1 MQYAHPR
8 NNGAYR
14 HINHGRDQNV
24 NYGGDQN
31 INNTQTEVN
40 HIGRDL
46 VKIFHATIVN
56 PYNSIWDRIVGVGA
70 SHKAEQQFERGRC
83 LPGTRDEV
91 IRIIRNW
98 ISMKEQACPIF
109 WLSGAAGVGKSA
121 IAMTVAEACEKE
133 ETLVSSF
140 FFFRSDPKRNNPSAL
155 WLTIAH
161 GLASTMP
168 VLRDVIEEKILTDS
182 MFIEAS
188 LERQFS
194 ELILNPSPTWNWPG
208 GLWGFV
214 NDLTCV
220 VPVPDVVIID
230 GLDECGDEETQLR
243 ILSIIQ
249 SAFQE
254 VPHFSLRFLICSR
267 PEAWIREAFADDG
280 LGGLSKVV
288 VLDET
293 FMPER
298 DIMKFYLHHFQEIAS
313 NKKYSQLRFPSPWPS
328 TKDLEALVN
337 YTCGQFVYAATVIKF
352 IKLAFRHPI
361 LQLQIILDK
370 APHAR
375 RGALPYHQLDALYD
389 LILDAGPDYDEVL
402 PILRAIFMLPSRL
415 ESTPAIIELFLGL
428 PMGQVTL
435 TLRAMYSVLDIRGW
449 GDKIRVYHN
458 SFRDYLLDPSRSRHF
473 HVDIDAQKYPVERQ
487 WLRNLT
493 ACQMRTYSS
502 EQLYDYKTKEF
513 HVGWIQH
520 CQTCPPTRDLLEDLW
535 NVDVASVFL
544 VSEQHISTR
553 KWGDLF
559 RVLTQWLK
567 SYRDNVRY
575 YGADQETDGLDLVEA
590 LMQKYLTHP
599 ERFHLEWSPDVS
611 MQKVFEVVN
620 RAAKCHWQCEL
631 VEYRLTDAADVYL
644 TDCRC
649 DLSAATELHDP
660 GHRAY
665 QEVCMERLQA
675 FISRFKELVPNYGNG
690 FELRSIFLNI
700 VLSSLLK
707 ICRLSDTEL
716 LSLCQTFFGLA
727 NASWSLWQWIT
738 VEAGEDGKK
747 NVLEWADTFPNK
759 FAEEREAL
767 KTQVLALPW
776 KRGA

>member
-1 MQYAHPR
+1 MSNSQLEWDTESDRQDVEARVLAFGCRCTRVKEYKVGFRESLFLREDNPGWLVTQATSMQYAHPR

-56 PYNSIWDRIVGVGA
+56 PYNSIWDRIIGVGA

-194 ELILNPSPTWNWPG
+194 ELILNPSPTWNWSG

-220 VPVPDVVIID
+220 VPVPDIVIID

-254 VPHFSLRFLICSR
+254 VPHFPLRFLICSR

-328 TKDLEALVN
+328 TKDLEALVK

-415 ESTPAIIELFLGL
+415 EPTPAIIELFLGL

-473 HVDIDAQKYPVERQ
+473 HVDIDTQKCPVERQ

-493 ACQMRTYSS
+493 ACQMRTY
-502 EQLYDYKTKEF
+502 
-513 HVGWIQH
+513 
-520 CQTCPPTRDLLEDLW
+520 R
-535 NVDVASVFL
+535 
-544 VSEQHISTR
+544 
-553 KWGDLF
+553 
-559 RVLTQWLK
+559 
-567 SYRDNVRY
+567 
-575 YGADQETDGLDLVEA
+575 
-590 LMQKYLTHP
+590 
-599 ERFHLEWSPDVS
+599 
-611 MQKVFEVVN
+611 
-620 RAAKCHWQCEL
+620 
-631 VEYRLTDAADVYL
+631 
-644 TDCRC
+644 
-649 DLSAATELHDP
+649 
-660 GHRAY
+660 
-665 QEVCMERLQA
+665 
-675 FISRFKELVPNYGNG
+675 
-690 FELRSIFLNI
+690 
-700 VLSSLLK
+700 
-707 ICRLSDTEL
+707 
-716 LSLCQTFFGLA
+716 
-727 NASWSLWQWIT
+727 
-738 VEAGEDGKK
+738 
-747 NVLEWADTFPNK
+747 
-759 FAEEREAL
+759 
-767 KTQVLALPW
+767 
-776 KRGA
+776 